1 MRLTRRFIPCI
12 AFMQIIAMAGAG
24 MAQDA
29 ADFYK
34 GRTVTVL
41 ISHPPGGGFDIY
53 GRLFARHLT
62 KNLAGH
68 PNVVAQNMPG
78 AAGVVMANHMAS
90 QALSDGSV
98 IGLGPGALVTAALFS
113 MPGARYDAR
122 RFNWIGS
129 LNSEVAVTVSWHT
142 SPVKTAKDLF
152 STELVVGAGGATD
165 GSTIFPIAVNKL
177 LGTKIK
183 VISGYN
189 GTAAIALAMERGET
203 SGIGAWNWSS
213 IVAGKPSWISEK
225 KINVIAQLSLDP
237 HPDLPNV
244 PTALDLGRD
253 ESERNV
259 LRLIFAQSA
268 VGRAIYAPPNVPEYR
283 VSALR
288 AAFDRMLTDPDFV
301 AETQK
306 MVIEINQPRTGKEV
320 AALIDELHQFSPE
333 IVKRASEAIKP

>member
-1 MRLTRRFIPCI
+1 M
-12 AFMQIIAMAGAG
+12 
-24 MAQDA
+24 
-29 ADFYK
+29 
-34 GRTVTVL
+34 
-41 ISHPPGGGFDIY
+41 
-53 GRLFARHLT
+53 
-62 KNLAGH
+62 
-68 PNVVAQNMPG
+68 
-78 AAGVVMANHMAS
+78 
-90 QALSDGSV
+90 
-98 IGLGPGALVTAALFS
+98 
-113 MPGARYDAR
+113 
-122 RFNWIGS
+122 
-129 LNSEVAVTVSWHT
+129 
-142 SPVKTAKDLF
+142 
-152 STELVVGAGGATD
+152 
-165 GSTIFPIAVNKL
+165 NKL

-288 AAFDRMLTDPDFV
+288 AAFDRMLTDPGL
-301 AETQK
+301 
-306 MVIEINQPRTGKEV
+306 R
-320 AALIDELHQFSPE
+320 
-333 IVKRASEAIKP
+333 R